1 MIKLTHNLDT
11 RDMKLIHEMQ
21 RDASQT
27 SEELAG
33 RLGMSPSGVR
43 RRVRNL
49 KDCGLIKIVA
59 VPNIKVLGNKVW
71 IFIGINVTTG
81 KAPHVARGLS
91 KFEFLYTVALSFG
104 RYDVIVLGT
113 FNSTKEATDFVSL
126 VMPKIRGI
134 YRSEMLI
141 LTEPIKYHGLVWGDS
156 SVKIES

>member
-1 MIKLTHNLDT
+1 MIKLTHELDT
-11 RDMKLIHEMQ
+11 IDMKLIHEMQ

-33 RLGMSPSGVR
+33 RLHMSASGVR

-59 VPNIKVLGNKVW
+59 VPNIQVLGNKVW
-71 IFIGINVTTG
+71 AFIGINVTAG
-81 KAPHVARGLS
+81 KASHVARGLS
-91 KFEFLYTVALSFG
+91 KFEFLYTVALSLG

-113 FNSTKEATDFVSL
+113 FNSTKEVTDFVSR
-126 VMPKIRGI
+126 VMPKIRGT
-134 YRSEMLI
+134 YSSEVLI

-156 SVKIES
+156 SAKIES

>member
-1 MIKLTHNLDT
+1 MIKLTHDLDSI
-11 RDMKLIHEMQ
+11 DMKLIHEMQ

-27 SEELAG
+27 SQELAE
-33 RLGMSPSGVR
+33 RLGMSASGVR

-71 IFIGINVTTG
+71 VFIGINVITG

-91 KFEFLYTVALSFG
+91 KFEFLYTVALSLG
-104 RYDVIVLGT
+104 RYDVIALGT
-113 FNSTKEATDFVSL
+113 FNSTEEATDFESR

-134 YRSEMLI
+134 YHSEVLI

>member
-1 MIKLTHNLDT
+1 MIKLTHDLDT
-11 RDMKLIHEMQ
+11 IDMELIHEMQ

-33 RLGMSPSGVR
+33 RLGMSASGVR

-71 IFIGINVTTG
+71 TFIGINVIAG

-91 KFEFLYTVALSFG
+91 KFEFLYTVALSLG

-113 FNSTKEATDFVSL
+113 FNSTKEATDFVNR

-134 YRSEMLI
+134 YRSEVLI
-141 LTEPIKYHGLVWGDS
+141 LTEPTKYHGLVWGDS